1 MATGPCALKILL
13 IALLMITKLTGRF
26 KTVSNNCALIKARIK
41 TALMDGTGLSVET

>member
-1 MATGPCALKILL
+1 VLFKIIL

-26 KTVSNNCALIKARIK
+26 KTVSSSCAIMKARIK